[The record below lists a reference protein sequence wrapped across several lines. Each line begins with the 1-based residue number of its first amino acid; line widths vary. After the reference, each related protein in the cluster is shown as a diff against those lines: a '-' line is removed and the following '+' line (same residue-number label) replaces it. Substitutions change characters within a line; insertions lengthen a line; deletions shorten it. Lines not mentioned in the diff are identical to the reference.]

1 MSAERRPL
9 TGAVRLVLRHHLV
22 SEYEKRMRST
32 YMAPEL
38 YRIKYAD
45 RPDELLLALGKFVSY
60 VKSSPVISLLP
71 SGLRDI
77 SARDAKDVAAWE
89 DRIDR
94 ILHDTLPLNASARFW
109 LNEIDEVFKA
119 ARHRLDEL
127 VRNDVQ
133 PTLGTGATVH

>member
-1 MSAERRPL
+1 
-9 TGAVRLVLRHHLV
+9 
-22 SEYEKRMRST
+22 
-32 YMAPEL
+32 MAPEL

-71 SGLRDI
+71 RGLHEI
-77 SARDAKDVAAWE
+77 SARNASDVAAW
-89 DRIDR
+89 DHRIDR
-94 ILHDTLPLNASARFW
+94 MLHDTLPLNASARYW

-127 VRNDVQ
+127 IGKGAATA
-133 PTLGTGATVH
+133 PGSGATLH

>member
-1 MSAERRPL
+1 
-9 TGAVRLVLRHHLV
+9 
-22 SEYEKRMRST
+22 
-32 YMAPEL
+32 MAPEL

-60 VKSSPVISLLP
+60 VRSSPVISLLP

-77 SARDAKDVAAWE
+77 SARNASDVAAWE

-133 PTLGTGATVH
+133 SAPVNAATLH

>member
-1 MSAERRPL
+1 
-9 TGAVRLVLRHHLV
+9 
-22 SEYEKRMRST
+22 
-32 YMAPEL
+32 MAPEL

-45 RPDELLLALGKFVSY
+45 RPDELLVALGKFVNY
-60 VKSSPVISLLP
+60 VRSSPVISLLP
-71 SGLRDI
+71 SGLHEI
-77 SARDAKDVAAWE
+77 SARDANDVAAWE

-127 VRNDVQ
+127 VRNGVQ
-133 PTLGTGATVH
+133 TPPGTGATLH